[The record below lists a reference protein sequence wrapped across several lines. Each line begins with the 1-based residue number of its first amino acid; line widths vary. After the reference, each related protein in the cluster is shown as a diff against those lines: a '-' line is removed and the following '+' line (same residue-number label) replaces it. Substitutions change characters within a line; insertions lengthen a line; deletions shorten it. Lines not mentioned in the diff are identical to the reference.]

1 MTVVELTTFFYFVL
15 IDEIFV
21 CNFFHIRGSFTIF
34 DISHA
39 RIEEASSENKKIY
52 NVDSFERKFRRRVL
66 DLTGPS
72 CAKCN
77 HIGPTAGLKPLV
89 FLCALL

>member
-39 RIEEASSENKKIY
+39 RIEEASSKNKKYITLIVSSE
-52 NVDSFERKFRRRVL
+52 NLEEEF
-66 DLTGPS
+66 
-72 CAKCN
+72 
-77 HIGPTAGLKPLV
+77 
-89 FLCALL
+89 